1 LVLSSITCL
10 LKISQNLA
18 NFLSPYLKRIVY
30 VACTLQFKK
39 LLHNQLTTNN
49 QQNIN
54 TISISSDIGMEIDA
68 YLNQST
74 TTGAPQQS
82 KSMQQ
87 IDFKLTQLRN
97 CLSTNVPLRLLVPV
111 LNDELTTKNEQ
122 SVVVLIKD
130 NLKLDTIEYYMQII
144 KIAVQNAKQGI

>member
-1 LVLSSITCL
+1 ML
-10 LKISQNLA
+10 LAHYNLTKI
-18 NFLSPYLKRIVY
+18 
-30 VACTLQFKK
+30 
-39 LLHNQLTTNN
+39 LHDQMSTNN

-68 YLNQST
+68 YLNQS

-111 LNDELTTKNEQ
+111 LNDELTTKNEH

-144 KIAVQNAKQGI
+144 KIAVQNAKQGN

>member
-1 LVLSSITCL
+1 ML
-10 LKISQNLA
+10 LAHYNLTKI
-18 NFLSPYLKRIVY
+18 
-30 VACTLQFKK
+30 
-39 LLHNQLTTNN
+39 LHDQMSTNN

-68 YLNQST
+68 YLNQS

-111 LNDELTTKNEQ
+111 LNDELTTKNEN
-122 SVVVLIKD
+122 SVVFLIKD

-144 KIAVQNAKQGI
+144 KIAVKNAKQGINLTFVS

>member
-1 LVLSSITCL
+1 ML
-10 LKISQNLA
+10 LAHYNLTKI
-18 NFLSPYLKRIVY
+18 
-30 VACTLQFKK
+30 
-39 LLHNQLTTNN
+39 LHDQMSTNN

-68 YLNQST
+68 YLNQS

-111 LNDELTTKNEQ
+111 LNDELTTKNEH
-122 SVVVLIKD
+122 SVVVIIKD
-130 NLKLDTIEYYMQII
+130 NLKLDTIE
-144 KIAVQNAKQGI
+144 

>member
-1 LVLSSITCL
+1 
-10 LKISQNLA
+10 
-18 NFLSPYLKRIVY
+18 
-30 VACTLQFKK
+30 
-39 LLHNQLTTNN
+39 
-49 QQNIN
+49 
-54 TISISSDIGMEIDA
+54 MEIDA

-111 LNDELTTKNEQ
+111 LNDDLTTKNEQ
-122 SVVVLIKD
+122 SFVVLIKD

>member
-1 LVLSSITCL
+1 
-10 LKISQNLA
+10 
-18 NFLSPYLKRIVY
+18 LSPYLKRIVY

-39 LLHNQLTTNN
+39 IIHDQLSTNN

-68 YLNQST
+68 YLNQS

-111 LNDELTTKNEQ
+111 LNDELTTKNEH

-144 KIAVQNAKQGI
+144 KIAVQNAKQGN